1 MAAET
6 NRKSSASKADSGKA
20 SMSSIASFNV
30 AQDNDDEDD
39 WDDIVS
45 STRCNRFNISC
56 LFMFSPLLPHTI
68 QWKRFWNLT
77 SFEIFN
83 IKLRH
88 SESKNVSTRTLVFL
102 KFVKSWGKD
111 QSKKLPRC
119 FLDHLWKQKMNSTLF
134 HRKQLLNSLL
144 KISTFLNYK
153 KYAITY
159 LFLKESFILWLS

>member
-68 QWKRFWNLT
+68 Q
-77 SFEIFN
+77 
-83 IKLRH
+83 
-88 SESKNVSTRTLVFL
+88 
-102 KFVKSWGKD
+102 
-111 QSKKLPRC
+111 
-119 FLDHLWKQKMNSTLF
+119 
-134 HRKQLLNSLL
+134 
-144 KISTFLNYK
+144 
-153 KYAITY
+153 
-159 LFLKESFILWLS
+159 